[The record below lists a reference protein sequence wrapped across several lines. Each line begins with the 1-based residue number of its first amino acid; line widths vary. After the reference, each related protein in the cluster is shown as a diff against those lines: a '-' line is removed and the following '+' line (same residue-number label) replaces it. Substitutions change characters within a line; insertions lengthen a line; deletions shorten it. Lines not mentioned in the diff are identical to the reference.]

1 MVTKIKKLF
10 SIPQEQHERLKE
22 ITEKTG
28 ASMNSTVCMLID
40 EYIHK
45 MEELEFQRMRRE
57 GGEPPE
63 ETGELVSS
71 AIKQANEEQKRIAKK
86 KRVKKTSKE
95 D

>member
-1 MVTKIKKLF
+1 MGTKIKKLF
-10 SIPQEQHERLKE
+10 SIPKEQHDRLKE

-28 ASMNSTVCMLID
+28 ATMNSTVCMLID

-57 GGEPPE
+57 GEEPPE
-63 ETGELVSS
+63 ETEDLVSS

-86 KRVKKTSKE
+86 KRVKRTSKE
-95 D
+95 E